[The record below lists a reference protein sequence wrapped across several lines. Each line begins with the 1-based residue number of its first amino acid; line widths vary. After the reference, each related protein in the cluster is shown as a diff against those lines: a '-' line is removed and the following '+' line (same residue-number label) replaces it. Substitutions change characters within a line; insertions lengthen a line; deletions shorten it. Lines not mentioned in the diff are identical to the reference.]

1 MGLNEIGQHVHK
13 YRRKKKVSGPPMFG
27 SVKDKEDTAQKMRK
41 RRPRRER
48 GHKATC
54 ETLMEVI
61 S

>member
-1 MGLNEIGQHVHK
+1 
-13 YRRKKKVSGPPMFG
+13 MFG